1 MENTNNRETVSPIEE
16 QEKKKI
22 DRFNVWALLFPYI
35 WSLIKGLHLYA
46 FITIALAL
54 GANLS
59 HMFRVGWLATIFVIL
74 LFAWRL
80 YLGFLGN
87 REVWDRKNETDPKT
101 IEKRKCRE
109 GFALLGAIIGGM
121 AYLVIVAS
129 VFSEAMRISDVQ
141 YYDNYQDNYYSNY
154 YDDWD
159 TIAVTEE
166 NADSGYNENTYEI
179 K

>member
-1 MENTNNRETVSPIEE
+1 MDNIENVTPQEEREK
-16 QEKKKI
+16 QKR
-22 DRFNVWALLFPYI
+22 DRFNLWALLFPYI
-35 WSLIKGLHLYA
+35 WPLIKGLHLYA

-87 REVWDRKNETDPKT
+87 REVWDRKNETDPK
-101 IEKRKCRE
+101 IVEKRKSRE
-109 GFALLGAIIGGM
+109 GIALLGAIIGGM
-121 AYLVIVAS
+121 AYLVLAIS
-129 VFSEAMRISDVQ
+129 VLSNTMTGSSVQ
-141 YYDNYQDNYYSNY
+141 YYNNYQDNYYSD
-154 YDDWD
+154 YD
-159 TIAVTEE
+159 TVAVEE
-166 NADSGYNENTYEI
+166 EDSDSGYYEDTYEI